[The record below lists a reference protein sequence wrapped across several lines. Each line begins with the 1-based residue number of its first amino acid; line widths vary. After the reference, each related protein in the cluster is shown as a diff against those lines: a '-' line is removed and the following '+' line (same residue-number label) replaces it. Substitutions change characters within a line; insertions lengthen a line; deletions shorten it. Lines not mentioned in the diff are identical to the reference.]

1 MPTGAEESTVSD
13 TEADEMEEHLRDP
26 RLPRVAQ
33 RPVERL
39 APGYRKR
46 TGAGGG
52 GAERSMVGALNA
64 DALQQLVVD
73 LFGVAA

>member
-1 MPTGAEESTVSD
+1 MLSYSD
-13 TEADEMEEHLRDP
+13 TEAVAMEEHLRGL
-26 RLPRVAQ
+26 LPRVAQ

-52 GAERSMVGALNA
+52 GAERSMGWMSSTFERNHLSNS
-64 DALQQLVVD
+64 
-73 LFGVAA
+73 